1 MELDDEKFKNVGL
14 WIGGIVAAIVVEALL
29 ARMAQRCFPG
39 LFPNQ
44 QQQAVQ
50 PQRSRR

>member
-1 MELDDEKFKNVGL
+1 MEDDTFKNVGL

-44 QQQAVQ
+44 Q
-50 PQRSRR
+50 PQIQRARR